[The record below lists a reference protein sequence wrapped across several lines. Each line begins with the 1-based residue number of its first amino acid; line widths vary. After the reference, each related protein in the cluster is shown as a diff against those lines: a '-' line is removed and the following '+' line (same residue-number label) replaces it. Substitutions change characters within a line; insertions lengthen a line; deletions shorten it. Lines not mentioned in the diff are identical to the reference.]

1 MYIYKNEFILVLVSP
16 FQHLMSSSSLSP
28 SPVYKFPS
36 YYEKPSSHYPQ
47 FFASLINVA
56 HLSASCPGRL
66 LCPPPLHIARAALI
80 YWSHTHCCHGLG
92 TGPSTCMSMTHL
104 HLAPSSCS
112 PTILLGHQQLWVL
125 QGRKRKGTWDGQGR
139 LNHILLLM

>member
-28 SPVYKFPS
+28 SPVCKFPS

-92 TGPSTCMSMTHL
+92 TGPLHVYVYDTPPLGTLFLLTNHPPWTSTPLSLT
-104 HLAPSSCS
+104 
-112 PTILLGHQQLWVL
+112 
-125 QGRKRKGTWDGQGR
+125 RKEKEGDMGWTED
-139 LNHILLLM
+139 LIIFYY